1 MLKERAA
8 SCSRYLGQF
17 SILKAPSYVFE
28 ASDSRPIF
36 SSLLHHLKST
46 YSYLSSTLI
55 VLTLLYLLYFKLRMN
70 WLRHSKPQS
79 YFSKMEGHNDN
90 AARCLPKIPKLFTTT
105 DHTTEVILFSAS
117 AEDSIKSRVVYGLTT
132 CETHEDNTQQN
143 DGQKERTPPST
154 ALYSTLMS
162 PGDRKA
168 TF

>member
-1 MLKERAA
+1 MTAKGKSGLLQR
-8 SCSRYLGQF
+8 LGQF
-17 SILKAPSYVFE
+17 SSRHQGTSLKRQTPVL
-28 ASDSRPIF
+28 
-36 SSLLHHLKST
+36 SSLLHHLKFT
-46 YSYLSSTLI
+46 YSYLSSALV
-55 VLTLLYLLYFKLRMN
+55 VLTLLYLLHFKLRMN

-105 DHTTEVILFSAS
+105 DHPTEVILFSAS
-117 AEDSIKSRVVYGLTT
+117 APDEDSIKSRAVHGLTT

-162 PGDRKA
+162 PGDRTA